1 MKENLLSKWQV
12 RFFTIWTG
20 QALSLVSSELVQFA
34 LVWWLIETTESAT
47 VLSVATM
54 IALLPRAILS
64 PFAGALV
71 DRWNRRVVMIV
82 ADSVIALSLVWLV
95 FCFSTDKVQIW
106 HIYVIILVRA
116 IGGAFHMPAM
126 LASTSL
132 MMPKKYL
139 SRVAGMNQMMH
150 GIVMVVVPPLGA
162 LLLGIMSFRDI
173 IALDIAGAMLA
184 IVPLFFIHI
193 PQPQRDTAFPSTK
206 SVWGDVRQ
214 GLHYIQNWRGA
225 VGMLTISTLINFIM
239 RPAFQLIAI
248 LVVSQF
254 GGEEIEFGWMAAAL
268 GAGFVAGGLVLSV
281 WGGFRRQMQTSLIGI
296 VGAGLAILIVGL
308 APQTAFLM
316 ALGAIFMAGFMM
328 PMCMGPI
335 QALVQS
341 TVDPSMQGRIFTIM
355 SSASTLISPLSLGI
369 AGPLFDVQGP
379 QVWYTWGGIAA
390 VLIGLTGL
398 STPTIL
404 NLGAPQPV
412 ERDISRKKIPEVSL

>member
-1 MKENLLSKWQV
+1 MKENLLSRWQV
-12 RFFTIWTG
+12 RFFTVWTG

-54 IALLPRAILS
+54 IALLPRAIMS

-82 ADSVIALSLVWLV
+82 ADSVIALSLGWLV
-95 FCFSTDKVQIW
+95 FCFATDQVQVW
-106 HIYVIILVRA
+106 HIYVVILLRA

-132 MMPKKYL
+132 MMPKKHL
-139 SRVAGMNQMMH
+139 SRIAGMNQMMH

-162 LLLGIMSFRDI
+162 LLLGVLSFGAI

-184 IVPLFFIHI
+184 IIPLILISI
-193 PQPQRDTAFPSTK
+193 PQPECDTAFPSTE
-206 SVWGDVRQ
+206 SVWGDVCQ
-214 GLHYIQNWRGA
+214 GLQYIQNWRGA

-239 RPAFQLIAI
+239 RPAFQLIAV

-254 GGEEIEFGWMAAAL
+254 GGAEIEFGWMAAAL
-268 GAGFVAGGLVLSV
+268 GAGFVAGGLALSV
-281 WGGFRRQMQTSLIGI
+281 WGGFRRKMLTSLMGI
-296 VGAGLAILIVGL
+296 VGAGLAILVVGL
-308 APQTAFLM
+308 APQTAFTL

-341 TVDPSMQGRIFTIM
+341 AVDPSMQGRIFTIM
-355 SSASTLISPLSLGI
+355 SSASTLISPLSLVI
-369 AGPLFDVQGP
+369 AGPLFDALGP
-379 QVWYTWGGIAA
+379 QVWYMWGGIAA
-390 VLIGLTGL
+390 VLIGLAGL
-398 STPTIL
+398 GTSTIL
-404 NLGAPQPV
+404 NLGAPQVV
-412 ERDISRKKIPEVSL
+412 ERVTMQSEELG

>member
-1 MKENLLSKWQV
+1 MKENLLSKWQI

-20 QALSLVSSELVQFA
+20 QALSLVGSELVQFA
-34 LVWWLIETTESAT
+34 LVWWLIETTGSAT

-71 DRWNRRVVMIV
+71 DRWNRRVVMVV
-82 ADSVIALSLVWLV
+82 ADGVIALSLVWLV
-95 FCFSTDKVQIW
+95 FCFSTVQVQIW

-132 MMPKKYL
+132 MVPKKYL
-139 SRVAGMNQMMH
+139 PRVAGMNQMMN

-162 LLLGIMSFRDI
+162 LLLNIMSFRDI

-193 PQPQRDTAFPSTK
+193 PQPQRDTTFPGTK
-206 SVWGDVRQ
+206 SVWSDVCE
-214 GLHYIQNWRGA
+214 GLRYIQNWHGA
-225 VGMLTISTLINFIM
+225 IGMLTISTLINFIM

-248 LVVSQF
+248 LVISRF
-254 GGEEIEFGWMAAAL
+254 GGGETEFGWMAAAL

-281 WGGFRRQMQTSLIGI
+281 WGGFRRQMQTSLMGI

-308 APQTAFLM
+308 APQTAFTL
-316 ALGAIFMAGFMM
+316 ALGAIFVAGFMM

-335 QALVQS
+335 QALVQG
-341 TVDPSMQGRIFTIM
+341 TVDPCMQGRVFTIM
-355 SSASTLISPLSLGI
+355 SSASTLISPLGLGI
-369 AGPLFDVQGP
+369 AGPLFDDLGP

-398 STPTIL
+398 ATPTIL

-412 ERDISRKKIPEVSL
+412 ERGISGQKAPEVSL